1 MRRLTLTIGLGLLVV
16 AYAASSAMAKTGSS
30 SGAHYLSDPAVTV
43 SGNTL
48 TVSGRAAG
56 LGNVGSVTIDLSGT
70 VDVSSRC
77 YTKSNNKPQANN
89 KQESISVDQ
98 TQDVPARN
106 GSVSFSFDVS
116 PLSTLTCPPGQ
127 RVVLESIAWDLDL
140 TFPLYP
146 DLDRNLTGSISF
158 V

>member
-1 MRRLTLTIGLGLLVV
+1 MRRITLIIGLSLLLVALTV
-16 AYAASSAMAKTGSS
+16 GSVMAKTGAS
-30 SGAHYLSDPAVTV
+30 SGAHYLDEPTVTV

-56 LGNVGSVTIDLSGT
+56 LGNVGSVTIDLDGT

-77 YTKSNNKPQANN
+77 YTKSNNKPQAAN
-89 KQESISVDQ
+89 KQETINVDQ
-98 TQDVPARN
+98 EQNVPARN
-106 GSVSFSFDVS
+106 GSVTFSFDVT

-127 RVVLESIAWDLDL
+127 RAVLESISWNLDL

-146 DLDRNLTGSISF
+146 ELDRNLTGSRSF